1 MTTKKFVYRAIQARQ
16 SAVHRVLSFP
26 ARARDI
32 KAFADIDHA
41 GRAEDGTLKG
51 FQRPQI
57 ASHIKDIRH
66 YLSHR
71 DAVLPNPIVIAF
83 TQGVQVR
90 EVDAPFVEL
99 EIDSTHGLPGFVVD
113 GQQRLSA
120 LNGLEEKDFE
130 VFVSA
135 LICENY
141 EELRRQFILINNTRP
156 LPKALIY
163 ELLPSVS
170 DLPQQFSSRSFAAA
184 LTEKLNFQKSS
195 LKGLIY
201 QHTNPTGVI
210 RDTAIQKV
218 IMTSA
223 ENGALREISSG
234 PGAAEN
240 AFEVINHYYEAVQRT
255 FPEDWEGHTP
265 KTSRLIHG
273 AGIRAMG
280 YVMDLLWER
289 NGARDRRDFRDGLAC
304 LKGHTAW
311 TSGTWKFGENEV
323 VPWNA
328 IQNIDRQINGLAHY
342 LVNVVRRS
350 EKPRVNRLAVQ

>member
-1 MTTKKFVYRAIQARQ
+1 
-16 SAVHRVLSFP
+16 L
-26 ARARDI
+26 
-32 KAFADIDHA
+32 
-41 GRAEDGTLKG
+41 ED
-51 FQRPQI
+51 
-57 ASHIKDIRH
+57 
-66 YLSHR
+66 
-71 DAVLPNPIVIAF
+71 
-83 TQGVQVR
+83 
-90 EVDAPFVEL
+90 PFVEI
-99 EIDSTHGLPGFVVD
+99 EIDAGGQMPGYVVD
-113 GQQRLSA
+113 GQQRLNA
-120 LNGLEEKDFE
+120 LYGLPDKDFE

-170 DLPQQFSSRSFAAA
+170 DLPEQFASRSFAAA
-184 LTEKLNFQKSS
+184 LTEKLNFKDSS
-195 LKGLIY
+195 LKGKIY
-201 QHTNPTGVI
+201 QHTNPAGVI

-223 ENGALREISSG
+223 ENGALREIALRSD
-234 PGAAEN
+234 ADEE
-240 AFEVINHYYEAVQRT
+240 AFKIISDYYAAVQRT
-255 FPEDWEGHTP
+255 FRKDWENHTP

-289 NGARDRRDFRDGLAC
+289 NGARNQAAFEEGLAC
-304 LKGHTAW
+304 LDGHTAW
-311 TSGTWKFGENEV
+311 TSGTWRFADNEI

-328 IQNIDRQINGLAHY
+328 IQNVDKQINGLAHY

-350 EKPRVNRLAVQ
+350 EKPAKPLYA

>member
-1 MTTKKFVYRAIQARQ
+1 MTSSFKYRAIRARQ
-16 SAVHRVLSFP
+16 SPSHQVLTFA
-26 ARARDI
+26 ARAKDI
-32 KAFADIDHA
+32 KSFAEIDPA
-41 GRAEDGTLKG
+41 GRSEDGVLKG

-57 ASHIKDIRH
+57 ATHIKQIRQ

-71 DAVLPNPIVIAF
+71 DSVLPNPIVIAF
-83 TQGVQVR
+83 TRNVHIR
-90 EVDAPFVEL
+90 ELQDPFVEI
-99 EIDSTHGLPGFVVD
+99 EIDTSNETPGYVVD
-113 GQQRLSA
+113 GQQRLNA
-120 LNGLEEKDFE
+120 LYGLPEKDFE

-163 ELLPSVS
+163 ELLPNVS
-170 DLPQQFSSRSFAAA
+170 DLPEQFASRSFAAA
-184 LTEKLNFQKSS
+184 LTEKLNFKDSS
-195 LKGLIY
+195 LKGMIY

-223 ENGALREISSG
+223 ENGALREMALLPDAADRAFKVISD
-234 PGAAEN
+234 
-240 AFEVINHYYEAVQRT
+240 YYEAVRET
-255 FPEDWEGHTP
+255 FPSDWKGHSP
-265 KTSRLIHG
+265 KTSRLVHG

-289 NGARDRRDFRDGLAC
+289 NGARNEVAFREGLKC
-304 LKGHTAW
+304 LVGHTAW
-311 TSGTWKFGENEV
+311 TSGTWRFSEREI

-328 IQNIDRQINGLAHY
+328 IQNIDKQINGLAHY
-342 LVNVVRRS
+342 LVNIVRRS
-350 EKPRVNRLAVQ
+350 ERPAKAVYA

>member
-1 MTTKKFVYRAIQARQ
+1 MTTTFRFRALRARQ
-16 SAVHRVLSFP
+16 SPSHQVLTF
-26 ARARDI
+26 AAKARDI
-32 KAFADIDHA
+32 RLFADIDPA
-41 GRAEDGTLKG
+41 GRSDGGALKG

-57 ASHIKDIRH
+57 ATHIKQIRH

-71 DAVLPNPIVIAF
+71 DSVLPNPIVIAF
-83 TQGVQVR
+83 TRNVQVR
-90 EVDAPFVEL
+90 ELQDPFVEI
-99 EIDSTHGLPGFVVD
+99 EIDAKGELPGYVVD
-113 GQQRLSA
+113 GQQRLNA
-120 LNGLEEKDFE
+120 LYGLPDKEFE

-170 DLPQQFSSRSFAAA
+170 ALPEQFASRSFAAE

-195 LKGLIY
+195 LKGMIY

-223 ENGALREISSG
+223 ENGALREI
-234 PGAAEN
+234 AALPDAIDR
-240 AFEVINHYYEAVQRT
+240 AFNVISDYYDAVRET
-255 FPEDWEGHTP
+255 FPGDWKGHNP
-265 KTSRLIHG
+265 KTSRLVHG

-289 NGARDRRDFRDGLAC
+289 NGARNGVAFLEGLRC

-311 TSGTWKFGENEV
+311 TSGTWKFSENEI

-328 IQNIDRQINGLAHY
+328 IQNVDKQINGLAHY

-350 EKPRVNRLAVQ
+350 EKPAKAVYA